1 MIYSIIIVS
10 LIATT
15 IGSILFLYLE
25 KECAKNGKEENGSLN
40 ISFERMDDKDKFK
53 IIIEDDGQGIDHNK
67 IINIASKNKSLGH
80 INFEAISQQE
90 AINLIFEDNIS
101 SKSNVDLISGRGV
114 GMVALRKEIEKMGG
128 SIQVKSELG
137 KFTRFEI
144 ILPLI
149 A

>member
-1 MIYSIIIVS
+1 M
-10 LIATT
+10 
-15 IGSILFLYLE
+15 E
-25 KECAKNGKEENGSLN
+25 
-40 ISFERMDDKDKFK
+40 DKDKFK

-114 GMVALRKEIEKMGG
+114 GMKALRKEIEKMGG